1 MKMDNRLAAA
11 GVMLA
16 LFVSGG
22 VTGGVVVHLVESG
35 ARAEARWERR
45 DDGDD
50 RDGNGRRRGR
60 RPGDPRSFATER
72 AVERLAERLE
82 LTGEQRDA
90 VQAILEGQRA
100 AAGEVFQEMA
110 PRLQS
115 LVDSTHA
122 RIRGL
127 LDDEQR
133 ARFEE
138 LLRVDRGLLGRPPP
152 PPPDSTVR

>member
-1 MKMDNRLAAA
+1 MRIDNRLAAA

-22 VTGGVVVHLVESG
+22 VTGGVLVHLVEQG
-35 ARAEARWERR
+35 TRPDARWERR
-45 DDGDD
+45 DDDEPD
-50 RDGNGRRRGR
+50 MDGRRRGR

-152 PPPDSTVR
+152 QPPDSAVR